1 METIYK
7 YEIEI
12 KDHSQINIKGFRG
25 FLKVGEQDESLF
37 LWCLVETS
45 DDINHT
51 IDVYIQGTGT
61 QINNNSFSKS
71 NYFDSVIMSNGLV
84 WHIALN

>member
-1 METIYK
+1 MKTIYK
-7 YEIEI
+7 YEIEM

-61 QINNNSFSKS
+61 RINNSSFSKS